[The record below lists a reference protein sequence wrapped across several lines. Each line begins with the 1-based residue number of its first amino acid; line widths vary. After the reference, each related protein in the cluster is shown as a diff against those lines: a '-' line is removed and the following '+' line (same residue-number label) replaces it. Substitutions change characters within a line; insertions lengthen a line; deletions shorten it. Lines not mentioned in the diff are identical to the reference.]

1 MAYNG
6 IPYLRGPNEA
16 IDYDLTMREELRK
29 CAKSYKYFVENYIKI
44 DDNSGSLKLIQLYD
58 YQKNLLNIVHN
69 NKMTVC
75 KFPRQPIFVDTKVKT
90 IDGWKTIGTLEVG
103 DFVYDVD
110 ENPTRVMRTTEV
122 FEDAECY
129 KLFFDNEEIIC
140 DSQHEWPVSHDSWG
154 DKIELVK
161 TETLFDMTGMY
172 VVSKNKK
179 HYIHKIEHTERVP
192 VKCIET
198 DNIEQMFLLSES
210 MILCSNCGK
219 TTSMACYIVWCII
232 FRKRYKVGVAADKDE
247 TALEIIDRIKTAYE
261 SLPYWMQQGV
271 KKWDAHKVLLENGS
285 KVDAS
290 ATTKKTF
297 RGKTYNLVLLDEFAF
312 VDQNIADPFYTS
324 IYPTV
329 SKSDPTIPIPLQTK
343 MVIISTPNGLNHFHK
358 LYDDADKGKSDFKA
372 VEIKWNDV
380 PGRDDK
386 FKETTLRN
394 IGEDRWEQEYNGS
407 FLGSSTS
414 LVPASK
420 LKTLVFSEPKEFLQ
434 DISIWKPPVE
444 GHSYFISCDV
454 CQGKGLD
461 YHAAS
466 VIDITAV
473 PYEVVANFHNN
484 TLDTMMYPSVI
495 FELAK
500 KYNEAF
506 VLIELNNN
514 GKQVSDILYYEL
526 EYENVLST
534 MTRGR
539 AGQVLTVESS
549 TAKGVTMTKPVKST
563 GCSNLKSLIM
573 SDQLILNDHKYL
585 KELSTF
591 SIQGGQYKAENGS
604 HDDLVMSLVTF
615 SWATTETYFADLL
628 DVNIRQ
634 ELFEQRIKQLEEDL
648 IPFGV
653 LGNMA
658 AEDEDELMF

>member
-1 MAYNG
+1 MLKLSDSIERKFVESYPCEVDVKTDTGWEKSVMIHKTIPYEVWELHLEDGKMLECADDHIVFTENLEEVFVKNLHETAYVMTEDGPKMVTSVKNTGKYENMYDLELNDGSFHRYYTNG
-6 IPYLRGPNEA
+6 IL
-16 IDYDLTMREELRK
+16 
-29 CAKSYKYFVENYIKI
+29 S
-44 DDNSGSLKLIQLYD
+44 
-58 YQKNLLNIVHN
+58 HN
-69 NKMTVC
+69 
-75 KFPRQPIFVDTKVKT
+75 
-90 IDGWKTIGTLEVG
+90 
-103 DFVYDVD
+103 
-110 ENPTRVMRTTEV
+110 
-122 FEDAECY
+122 
-129 KLFFDNEEIIC
+129 
-140 DSQHEWPVSHDSWG
+140 
-154 DKIELVK
+154 
-161 TETLFDMTGMY
+161 
-172 VVSKNKK
+172 
-179 HYIHKIEHTERVP
+179 
-192 VKCIET
+192 
-198 DNIEQMFLLSES
+198 
-210 MILCSNCGK
+210 

-261 SLPYWMQQGV
+261 GLPYWMQQGV

-312 VDQNIADPFYTS
+312 VDQNIADPFFTS

-372 VEIKWNDV
+372 VEIRWNDV

-386 FKETTLRN
+386 FKEATLRN

-420 LKTLVFSEPKEFLQ
+420 LKTLVFSEPRESLQ
-434 DISIWKPPVE
+434 DISIWKPPVQ
-444 GHSYFISCDV
+444 GHTYFISCDV

-604 HDDLVMSLVTF
+604 HDDMVMSLVTF